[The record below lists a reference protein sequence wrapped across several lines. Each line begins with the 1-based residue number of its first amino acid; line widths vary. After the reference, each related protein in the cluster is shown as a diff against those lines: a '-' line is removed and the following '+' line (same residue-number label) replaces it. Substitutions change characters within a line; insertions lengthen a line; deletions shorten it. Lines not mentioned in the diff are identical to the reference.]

1 MTRICSP
8 CRNLPDLWLKTRFFE
23 RLTLRLPLMEQKLLS
38 LHGHLNSPLSIVWGS
53 LCLPEFTPQVLCGVR
68 YAHLNSPLS
77 IVWGS
82 LCSPEFTPQV
92 LCGVLY
98 ARLNSP
104 LKYCVGFAM
113 LTLIHPS
120 SIVWGSLCSLFTFL
134 YSVLCPLFVFFLFVF
149 FGIWF
154 VFSVLRFTD
163 SGYPFLV
170 SLIIYSV

>member
-1 MTRICSP
+1 MFTWIHPS
-8 CRNLPDLWLKTRFFE
+8 
-23 RLTLRLPLMEQKLLS
+23 
-38 LHGHLNSPLSIVWGS
+38 SIVWGS
-53 LCLPEFTPQVLCGVR
+53 LCSPEFTPQYCVGFAMLTWIHPSVLCGVR
-68 YAHLNSPLS
+68 YAHLNSPHS

-104 LKYCVGFAM
+104 LKYCAGFAM

-134 YSVLCPLFVFFLFVF
+134 YSVLCPLFVLFLFVF